1 MNRMA
6 VAAVALVLVGFVQA
20 AEAQSRVDHNPLA
33 DSVAAQE
40 RARIAAL
47 EHADLTA
54 LEKILADELTY
65 VHASGKTDTK
75 TSFLAAIRSGD
86 LHYISWQAKSMHVR
100 ALGSAAALID
110 GEYLVRVIDRRVK
123 PEPFDVNIFFLG
135 AYVKRDGRWQMLAW
149 QSTRDVALSPMN

>member
-123 PEPFDVNIFFLG
+123 PESFDVNIFFLG